1 MKTLKKKRGN
11 PNVAAFKEKKWK
23 PGQSGNPGGRPKKNS
38 CFLGG
43 IRGQLAGLTRLLFE
57 EAAELTTGGFKGA
70 LLLLRVAVIQQR
82 LFLLENIEDE
92 SFNWRFSQRRGFIQ
106 VADDFPA
113 QYPEIVDVLA
123 DSFLGKIQPDEVLDE
138 GSKVRHHLLT
148 GGMSSAKPIQLRGH
162 SSRSWQHTGS
172 LACTT
177 GMEWFTVEVFAIET
191 TFTSPW
197 N

>member
-1 MKTLKKKRGN
+1 MTRTRNGLSTERVRLKSQCEKR
-11 PNVAAFKEKKWK
+11 
-23 PGQSGNPGGRPKKNS
+23 
-38 CFLGG
+38 FLGG

-82 LFLLENIEDE
+82 PFLLENIEDE

-148 GGMSSAKPIQLRGH
+148 RGNVFRKAH
-162 SSRSWQHTGS
+162 PTARPLFQVLAARSEERRVGKECRSRWWPDRKKKKT
-172 LACTT
+172 
-177 GMEWFTVEVFAIET
+177 
-191 TFTSPW
+191 
-197 N
+197 